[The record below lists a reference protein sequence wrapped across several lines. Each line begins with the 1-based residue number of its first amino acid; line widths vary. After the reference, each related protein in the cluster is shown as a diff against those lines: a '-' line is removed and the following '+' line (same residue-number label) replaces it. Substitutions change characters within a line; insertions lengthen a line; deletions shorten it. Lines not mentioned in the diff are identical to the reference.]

1 MTNFSIVGNV
11 FVSGSTSNVLNESEK
26 LLMKKAIK
34 GNDTNILTSIVEKH
48 ANKNPLVDA
57 KTKETILHYI
67 AYRLDGLDLFVSIA
81 NQIDNL
87 YVKNRNGETPI
98 EIAASHGHIKIIQY
112 ICFKTMSEMYESYKK
127 GKEEFVG
134 SKFLKKVCQKFLNKL
149 FFFLKHVESSICN
162 RAMSF
167 LRYC

>member
-34 GNDTNILTSIVEKH
+34 GKDTNILTSIVEKH

-98 EIAASHGHIKIIQY
+98 EIAASHGHIRIIQY